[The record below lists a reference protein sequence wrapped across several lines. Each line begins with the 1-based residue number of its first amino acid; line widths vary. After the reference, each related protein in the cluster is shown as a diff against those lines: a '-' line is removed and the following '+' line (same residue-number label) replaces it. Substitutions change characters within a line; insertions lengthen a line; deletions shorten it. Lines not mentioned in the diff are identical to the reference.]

1 MSDQPR
7 DWDKELAAIDK
18 AMARGPAP
26 AAGAPV
32 ATKGSAAPAAV
43 PKRAAVA
50 TWLRV
55 LLGLT
60 LAGAMTQW
68 PYAHQCGVELYFYLG
83 CRTHRHRGRSVERH
97 LLLVPP
103 ARLGSYALSDGRAM
117 GHLPR
122 GPGDPAPRRLR
133 QAPRL
138 LGLFLTFPNA
148 NHI

>member
-68 PYAHQCGVELYFYLG
+68 PYAHQCGIELYFYLAAAFTVIVAG
-83 CRTHRHRGRSVERH
+83 VWSGISSWYRRLGWAHTLS
-97 LLLVPP
+97 LLVVLWGIFL
-103 ARLGSYALSDGRAM
+103 ASQQI
-117 GHLPR
+117 LPR
-122 GPGDPAPRRLR
+122 VGYAKHL
-133 QAPRL
+133 AYWVCS
-138 LGLFLTFPNA
+138 
-148 NHI
+148 

>member
-18 AMARGPAP
+18 AMTRGPAP
-26 AAGAPV
+26 TAGAPV
-32 ATKGSAAPAAV
+32 ATKSSAAPAAV

-68 PYAHQCGVELYFYLG
+68 PYAHQCGVELYFYLAAAFTVIVAG
-83 CRTHRHRGRSVERH
+83 VWSGISSWYRRLGWAHTLS
-97 LLLVPP
+97 LLVVLWGIFL
-103 ARLGSYALSDGRAM
+103 ASQQI
-117 GHLPR
+117 LPR
-122 GPGDPAPRRLR
+122 VGYAKHL
-133 QAPRL
+133 AYWVCS
-138 LGLFLTFPNA
+138 
-148 NHI
+148 

>member
-43 PKRAAVA
+43 PKSAAVA

-55 LLGLT
+55 LLGLI

-68 PYAHQCGVELYFYLG
+68 PYAHQCGVELFFYLG
-83 CRTHRHRGRSVERH
+83 AALTVIVAGVWSGISSWYRRLGWAHTLS
-97 LLLVPP
+97 LLVVLWGIFL
-103 ARLGSYALSDGRAM
+103 AGQEI
-117 GHLPR
+117 LPR
-122 GPGDPAPRRLR
+122 VGYAKHL
-133 QAPRL
+133 AYWVCS
-138 LGLFLTFPNA
+138 
-148 NHI
+148 

>member
-18 AMARGPAP
+18 AMTRGPAP
-26 AAGAPV
+26 TAGAPV

-68 PYAHQCGVELYFYLG
+68 PYAHQCGVELYFYLAAAFTVIVAG
-83 CRTHRHRGRSVERH
+83 VWSGISSWYRRLGWAHTLS
-97 LLLVPP
+97 LLVVLWGILL
-103 ARLGSYALSDGRAM
+103 ASREV
-117 GHLPR
+117 LPR
-122 GPGDPAPRRLR
+122 VGYAKHL
-133 QAPRL
+133 AYWVCS
-138 LGLFLTFPNA
+138 
-148 NHI
+148 

>member
-32 ATKGSAAPAAV
+32 ATKGSAAPAAI

-68 PYAHQCGVELYFYLG
+68 PYAHQCGVELYFYLAAAFTVIVAG
-83 CRTHRHRGRSVERH
+83 VWSGISSWYRRLGWAHTLS
-97 LLLVPP
+97 LLVVLWGIFL
-103 ARLGSYALSDGRAM
+103 ASREI
-117 GHLPR
+117 LPR
-122 GPGDPAPRRLR
+122 VGYAKHL
-133 QAPRL
+133 AYWVCS
-138 LGLFLTFPNA
+138 
-148 NHI
+148 

>member
-18 AMARGPAP
+18 AMTRGPAP
-26 AAGAPV
+26 TAGAPV
-32 ATKGSAAPAAV
+32 ATKGSAAPVAI

-68 PYAHQCGVELYFYLG
+68 PYPHQCGVELYFYLAAAFTVIVAG
-83 CRTHRHRGRSVERH
+83 VWSGISSWYRRLGWAHTLS
-97 LLLVPP
+97 LLVVLWGIFL
-103 ARLGSYALSDGRAM
+103 ASQQI
-117 GHLPR
+117 LPR
-122 GPGDPAPRRLR
+122 VGYAKHL
-133 QAPRL
+133 AYWVCS
-138 LGLFLTFPNA
+138 
-148 NHI
+148 

>member
-68 PYAHQCGVELYFYLG
+68 PYPHQCGVELYFYLAAAFTVIVAG
-83 CRTHRHRGRSVERH
+83 VWSGISSWYRRLGWAHTLS
-97 LLLVPP
+97 LLVVLWGIFL
-103 ARLGSYALSDGRAM
+103 ASREV
-117 GHLPR
+117 LPR
-122 GPGDPAPRRLR
+122 VGYAKHL
-133 QAPRL
+133 AYWVCS
-138 LGLFLTFPNA
+138 
-148 NHI
+148 

>member
-18 AMARGPAP
+18 AMAKAPAPVAGAPAATRGPAL
-26 AAGAPV
+26 
-32 ATKGSAAPAAV
+32 PAAV

-68 PYAHQCGVELYFYLG
+68 PYAHQCGVELYFYLAAALTVIVAG
-83 CRTHRHRGRSVERH
+83 VWSGISSWYRRLGWAHTLS
-97 LLLVPP
+97 LLVVLWGIFL
-103 ARLGSYALSDGRAM
+103 ASREV
-117 GHLPR
+117 LPR
-122 GPGDPAPRRLR
+122 VGYAK
-133 QAPRL
+133 
-138 LGLFLTFPNA
+138 
-148 NHI
+148 HIAYWVCS

>member
-32 ATKGSAAPAAV
+32 ATKGSMAPAVV

-68 PYAHQCGVELYFYLG
+68 PYAHQCGVELYFYLAAAFTVIVAG
-83 CRTHRHRGRSVERH
+83 VWSGISSWYRRLGWAHTLS
-97 LLLVPP
+97 LLVVLWGIFL
-103 ARLGSYALSDGRAM
+103 ASREI
-117 GHLPR
+117 LPR
-122 GPGDPAPRRLR
+122 VGYAKHL
-133 QAPRL
+133 AYWVCS
-138 LGLFLTFPNA
+138 
-148 NHI
+148 

>member
-68 PYAHQCGVELYFYLG
+68 PYPHQCGVELYFYLAAAFTVIVAG
-83 CRTHRHRGRSVERH
+83 VWSGISSWYRRLGWAHTLS
-97 LLLVPP
+97 LLVVLWGIFL
-103 ARLGSYALSDGRAM
+103 ASQQI
-117 GHLPR
+117 LPR
-122 GPGDPAPRRLR
+122 IGYAKHL
-133 QAPRL
+133 AYWVCS
-138 LGLFLTFPNA
+138 
-148 NHI
+148 

>member
-32 ATKGSAAPAAV
+32 ATKGSAAPATV

-68 PYAHQCGVELYFYLG
+68 PYAHQCGVELYFYLAAAFTVIVAG
-83 CRTHRHRGRSVERH
+83 VWSGISSWYRRLGWAHTLS
-97 LLLVPP
+97 LLVVLWGIFL
-103 ARLGSYALSDGRAM
+103 ASREI
-117 GHLPR
+117 LPR
-122 GPGDPAPRRLR
+122 VGYAKHL
-133 QAPRL
+133 AYWVCS
-138 LGLFLTFPNA
+138 
-148 NHI
+148 

>member
-68 PYAHQCGVELYFYLG
+68 PYPHQCGVELYFYLAAAFTVIVAG
-83 CRTHRHRGRSVERH
+83 VWSGISSWYRRLGWAHTLS
-97 LLLVPP
+97 LLVVLWGIFL
-103 ARLGSYALSDGRAM
+103 ASQQI
-117 GHLPR
+117 LPR
-122 GPGDPAPRRLR
+122 VGYAKHL
-133 QAPRL
+133 AYWVCS
-138 LGLFLTFPNA
+138 
-148 NHI
+148 

>member
-18 AMARGPAP
+18 AMTRGPAP
-26 AAGAPV
+26 TAGAPV
-32 ATKGSAAPAAV
+32 GTKGSTAPAVV

-68 PYAHQCGVELYFYLG
+68 PYPHQCGVELYFYLAAAFTVIVAG
-83 CRTHRHRGRSVERH
+83 VWSGISSWYRRLGWAHTLS
-97 LLLVPP
+97 LLVVLWGIFL
-103 ARLGSYALSDGRAM
+103 ASQQI
-117 GHLPR
+117 LPR
-122 GPGDPAPRRLR
+122 VGYAKHL
-133 QAPRL
+133 AYWVCS
-138 LGLFLTFPNA
+138 
-148 NHI
+148 